1 MSDVV
6 QFKKTARRR
15 WTPVA
20 PKPLVFEIMDALH
33 DMGGQA
39 HRDLVFNYIAANR
52 ANAGN
57 RPSHDFFDELLA
69 ALRKIVREEKM
80 SAIIVEQSARKIL
93 PLTDRA
99 IILERGAI
107 AYEGASADLAQD
119 ADTLA
124 RLLGVA
130 EKTAA

>member
-33 DMGGQA
+33 DLGGQA

-57 RPSHDFFDELLA
+57 RPPQDFFDELLA
-69 ALRKIVREEKM
+69 AF
-80 SAIIVEQSARKIL
+80 
-93 PLTDRA
+93 DDH
-99 IILERGAI
+99 LEAGPPR
-107 AYEGASADLAQD
+107 
-119 ADTLA
+119 T
-124 RLLGVA
+124 RLLALPFGPDSRRWA
-130 EKTAA
+130 LSDEGMTQLRHRTRSTRLI